1 MRMLQFFRFL
11 GRSSGMMATNPSG
24 RKLRFGLFLA
34 DLQSAELYRNNRRVK
49 LQHQAFQVLK
59 VLLERPGELV
69 TRDDLKQRPWP
80 ATNFGDIDVG
90 LNGVIKKIRDALGD
104 SAEHPLYI
112 ETRPKLGY
120 RFIAL
125 VEEVPSGQADHETI
139 GGECSPSVDYDIN
152 PVGDSGVKAYSESQ
166 PNLSSQSFSEVKDVQ
181 TLSVGSNRVQ
191 LQNGTPV
198 NRNSVE
204 RHWKVILSASAVL
217 LATLAAV
224 AYFHFGRKPKV
235 IANDTIV
242 LADFANSTGDPV
254 FDETLGTALIVALR
268 QMTAQAGAILNT
280 SSAWDAVDWRTIE
293 DNVRRLQARIVKAVQ
308 QKKWNKVKA
317 LQHLLTHSASGKL
330 LAVRRVTVNDGRKT
344 PGVDGELWDT
354 PHKKLQGVISLTAR
368 GYRPMPLRRIYIPK
382 ANGKLRPL
390 GIPTMRDRAMQAL
403 YLLALDPVAETTAD
417 QNSYGFRQGRSCADA
432 IEQCFTS
439 LCHKNPSWVLEGDIK
454 GCFDNISHQWLL
466 DNVPLNKAILHKWLE
481 SGYLEKQ
488 VFYDTISGTPQG
500 GIISPVLSNLTLD
513 GLECRL
519 RKVFPVRGKGS
530 ERGRAA
536 QVHLIRYADD
546 FIITGHSEELL
557 RMTVK
562 PLVESF
568 LAERGLVLSSEKTL
582 ITHIE
587 KGFDFLG
594 QNIRRY
600 PHGKLFIRSAE
611 CCVCSR
617 QSEADRPRV
626 LG

>member
-1 MRMLQFFRFL
+1 
-11 GRSSGMMATNPSG
+11 
-24 RKLRFGLFLA
+24 
-34 DLQSAELYRNNRRVK
+34 
-49 LQHQAFQVLK
+49 
-59 VLLERPGELV
+59 
-69 TRDDLKQRPWP
+69 
-80 ATNFGDIDVG
+80 
-90 LNGVIKKIRDALGD
+90 
-104 SAEHPLYI
+104 
-112 ETRPKLGY
+112 
-120 RFIAL
+120 
-125 VEEVPSGQADHETI
+125 
-139 GGECSPSVDYDIN
+139 
-152 PVGDSGVKAYSESQ
+152 
-166 PNLSSQSFSEVKDVQ
+166 
-181 TLSVGSNRVQ
+181 
-191 LQNGTPV
+191 
-198 NRNSVE
+198 
-204 RHWKVILSASAVL
+204 
-217 LATLAAV
+217 
-224 AYFHFGRKPKV
+224 
-235 IANDTIV
+235 
-242 LADFANSTGDPV
+242 
-254 FDETLGTALIVALR
+254 
-268 QMTAQAGAILNT
+268 MTAQAGAILNT

-466 DNVPLNKAILHKWLE
+466 DNVPLNKAILHKWLK

-500 GIISPVLSNLTLD
+500 GIISPVLSNIALD
-513 GLECRL
+513 GLERRL
-519 RKVFPVRGKGS
+519 REVFPVRGRGS

-600 PHGKLFIRSAE
+600 PHGKLFIKPARKSVVSVLAKVKQIVREYLGSTAHLLINRLNPIVRGWVNYHRHVVSKRVFARLDAAIFRMLWFLAVCAVPLVIGQRQNHTLQSIGSYQETARLFAKANGQGALVIGCGRVSASLFTTLGVAPELGRTFTEEEEQPGQVRRRFTHRNHRLKAGRARSNGARQR
-611 CCVCSR
+611 VRATRQRGIPTTRGSR
-617 QSEADRPRV
+617 SQ
-626 LG
+626 LGGKTVA

>member
-1 MRMLQFFRFL
+1 
-11 GRSSGMMATNPSG
+11 
-24 RKLRFGLFLA
+24 
-34 DLQSAELYRNNRRVK
+34 
-49 LQHQAFQVLK
+49 
-59 VLLERPGELV
+59 
-69 TRDDLKQRPWP
+69 
-80 ATNFGDIDVG
+80 
-90 LNGVIKKIRDALGD
+90 
-104 SAEHPLYI
+104 
-112 ETRPKLGY
+112 
-120 RFIAL
+120 
-125 VEEVPSGQADHETI
+125 
-139 GGECSPSVDYDIN
+139 
-152 PVGDSGVKAYSESQ
+152 
-166 PNLSSQSFSEVKDVQ
+166 
-181 TLSVGSNRVQ
+181 
-191 LQNGTPV
+191 
-198 NRNSVE
+198 
-204 RHWKVILSASAVL
+204 
-217 LATLAAV
+217 
-224 AYFHFGRKPKV
+224 
-235 IANDTIV
+235 
-242 LADFANSTGDPV
+242 
-254 FDETLGTALIVALR
+254 
-268 QMTAQAGAILNT
+268 MTAQAGAILNM
-280 SSAWDAVDWRTIE
+280 SSTWDAVDWRTVE

-330 LAVRRVTVNDGRKT
+330 FAVRRVTVNDGRKT

-432 IEQCFTS
+432 IEQCFTA

-466 DNVPLNKAILHKWLE
+466 DNVPLNKAILHKWLK

-500 GIISPVLSNLTLD
+500 GIISPALSNITLD
-513 GLECRL
+513 GLERRL
-519 RKVFPVRGKGS
+519 REVFPVRGKGS

-600 PHGKLFIRSAE
+600 PHGKLFIKPARKSVVSVLAKVKQIVREYLGSTAHLLINRLNPIVRGWANYHRHVVSKRVFARLDAAIFRMLWGWAHARHRRKGAGWIKQKYFDRVKTRDWWFFGDTVDARGSPLRVRLFHAASVRIVRHVKVRSGLNPYDPSWTPYL
-611 CCVCSR
+611 SR
-617 QSEADRPRV
+617 RYAVAPHRARS
-626 LG
+626 